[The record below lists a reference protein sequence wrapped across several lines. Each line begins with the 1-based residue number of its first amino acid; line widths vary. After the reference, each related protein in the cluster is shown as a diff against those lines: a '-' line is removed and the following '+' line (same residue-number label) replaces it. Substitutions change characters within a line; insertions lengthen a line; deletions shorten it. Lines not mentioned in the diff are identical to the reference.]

1 MRINEISGKIP
12 LPEEN
17 SGRKTQKTEEKKD
30 KIEISSEARE
40 IYRLKR
46 AERIEEVKKKI
57 ETGFYNSDDV
67 IDKVAEKVY
76 SLFKIGK

>member
-1 MRINEISGKIP
+1 MRISEIGGKIP

-57 ETGFYNSDDV
+57 ATGFYNSDDV

-76 SLFKIGK
+76 NILKAK

>member
-12 LPEEN
+12 LSEEN
-17 SGRKTQKTEEKKD
+17 SGRKMQKTEEKKD